1 MIPTTKQ
8 GFRAARLR
16 RSRTSWGFTL
26 IELLVSMAVFL
37 VVGGA
42 ALTLFRQHTNLF
54 GDQQRQVGL
63 NISLRNALSQ
73 IQIDSVEAGNGFF
86 TGLSTANTPVGITIV
101 NNAGPIDVLN
111 IVQTGTTPAQLD
123 AASGCINTS
132 ATTTVTLAATAGVTA
147 SQFNTNDEVLF
158 MNGAGNQMTTA
169 VLTAAGAT
177 VGGKIQLQHVLT
189 NADGTNNNDPLK
201 LTATAFDPADG
212 DQLGVQFC
220 PTNGDW
226 VVKLSSV
233 QYTVDAANELT
244 RTASGG
250 ATDVVADQIIGFKVG
265 ASTFQAAGGGTSTP
279 AYSFNATNKTTDNPP
294 GYNSKFNSIRSIR
307 VSLIGRT
314 PPNQF
319 SGTGYKNS
327 FDGGSYRIESLS
339 VIINPRNISMND

>member
-1 MIPTTKQ
+1 MNPTRGRKRGTV
-8 GFRAARLR
+8 RAAARGLAR
-16 RSRTSWGFTL
+16 GFTL
-26 IELLVSMAVFL
+26 IEVMIAMAVFL

-101 NNAGPIDVLN
+101 NNNGPIDVLN
-111 IVQTGTTPAQLD
+111 IIQTGSVPATLD
-123 AASGCINTS
+123 SASGCTNTS
-132 ATTTVTLAATAGVTA
+132 TTSTVTLAVTAGLTA
-147 SQFNTNDEVLF
+147 SQFNANDEILF

-169 VLTAAGAT
+169 ILTAAGAT

-189 NADGTNNNDPLK
+189 NADGTNSNDPLK
-201 LTATAFDPADG
+201 LTSTAFDPTDG
-212 DQLGVQFC
+212 DQLGVQYC

-233 QYTVDAANELT
+233 QYTVDANNELT

-250 ATDVVADQIIGFKVG
+250 NPDIIADQIIGFKVG
-265 ASTFQAAGGGTSTP
+265 ATTYQSTNGGTSTP
-279 AYSFNATNKTTDNPP
+279 AYSFNASNKPTDTPP

-314 PPNQF
+314 PPNQA
-319 SGTGYKNS
+319 SANGYRNS
-327 FDGGSYRIESLS
+327 FDGGPYRIESLS
-339 VIINPRNISMND
+339 TVINPRNISMND